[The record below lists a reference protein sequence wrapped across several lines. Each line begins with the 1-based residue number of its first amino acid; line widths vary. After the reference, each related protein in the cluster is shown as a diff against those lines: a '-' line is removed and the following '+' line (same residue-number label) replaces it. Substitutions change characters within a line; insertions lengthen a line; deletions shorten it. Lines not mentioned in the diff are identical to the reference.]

1 MPQTGFTSLALCV
14 AAMALA
20 ACSQQPKAK
29 PAPSPALAWAY
40 PHAAKG
46 PFPDVG
52 PEPYHVP
59 GSALTF
65 TAAQILDDSNPVDW
79 FPAEHPVPPQIVAHG
94 RPNGPTACAACH
106 FANGEGFLGSAD
118 IAGLP
123 AAYIVEQVHEF
134 RDGRRASA
142 QADRPDTVEMIKT
155 AKKVNEDDLAA
166 AAAYFSALPRTRRV
180 RVVETDSV
188 PKTQPNHYGWLDLA
202 SDGGTEPIDGRIIEV
217 SEDPKLLFVADSHVG
232 IVDYVPKGAI
242 ASGQALVRSGGP
254 GGMACTSCH
263 GANLHGIGG
272 TPPIAGRSAAYVAR
286 MLWDIKTGARG
297 GTAVSLMQ
305 GPAGQLDPTQ
315 IRDIAAYL
323 ASLDP

>member
-1 MPQTGFTSLALCV
+1 MRPIGFTSLAML
-14 AAMALA
+14 AAIAALT

-29 PAPSPALAWAY
+29 PAPSPELAWAY
-40 PHAAKG
+40 PHAPKG

-65 TAAQILDDSNPVDW
+65 TTAQILDDGNPVDW
-79 FPAEHPVPPQIVAHG
+79 FPAEHPAMPQIVAHG
-94 RPNGPTACAACH
+94 RPDGVTACSACH

-123 AAYIVEQVHEF
+123 APYIIEQVHEF
-134 RDGRRASA
+134 RDGRRVSA
-142 QADRPDTVEMIKT
+142 QMDRPDTVEMINT
-155 AKKVNEDDLAA
+155 AKRVDEDDLTA
-166 AAAYFSALPRTRRV
+166 AAAYFSALPRTKRV
-180 RVVETDSV
+180 RVVETDTV
-188 PKTQPNHYGWLDLA
+188 PKTRPNHYGWLDLA
-202 SDGGTEPIDGRIIEV
+202 PDGGTEPINGRIIEV
-217 SEDPKLLFVADSHVG
+217 SEDPKHLFLADSHIG

-242 ASGQALVRSGGP
+242 ASGLVLVRSGGP

-263 GANLHGIGG
+263 GANLHGTGG

-297 GTAVSLMQ
+297 GAAVSLMQ